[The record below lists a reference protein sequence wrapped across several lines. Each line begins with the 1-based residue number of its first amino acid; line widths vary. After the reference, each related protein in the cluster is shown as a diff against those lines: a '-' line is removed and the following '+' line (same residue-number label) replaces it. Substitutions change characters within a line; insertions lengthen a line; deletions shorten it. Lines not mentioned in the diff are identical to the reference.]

1 MNLKQARCIRA
12 IAQEGGVTAAA
23 RKLYVSQ
30 PALSQMLRQI
40 EEELG
45 AALFDRSVTPFR
57 LTYAGEK
64 ALEAADIILA
74 AHRRLENQMQ
84 EIRQENSGRLRLGIS
99 VQRAG
104 QVLPLVLP
112 WFAMQYPH
120 VSLELTERGSADL
133 EELVSRGEVDLALAA
148 IESTSTRLEYRLIE
162 KEVIGILAGRGAAL
176 AERYPSGGTVD
187 IEEAASETFISL
199 KAGHSVRV
207 VQDLLFRQHGM
218 DPKILLETDSLEVA
232 KRVALGTG
240 SCMLCSNIYVD
251 DLVQRHGGFYP
262 LAGYENH
269 RQFYACYPKG
279 VSLPRYAAGFLEIVA
294 RVLEQRKF

>member
-104 QVLPLVLP
+104 QVLPLALP

-120 VSLELTERGSADL
+120 VSIELTERGSADL

-199 KAGHSVRV
+199 KPGHSVRV
-207 VQDLLFRQHGM
+207 VQDLLFRQRGM

-279 VSLPRYAAGFLEIVA
+279 ASLPRYASGFLEIVA

>member
-104 QVLPLVLP
+104 QVLPLALP

-148 IESTSTRLEYRLIE
+148 IESTSARLEYRLIE

-207 VQDLLFRQHGM
+207 VQDLLFRQHGL

-279 VSLPRYAAGFLEIVA
+279 ASLPRYAAGFLEIVA

>member
-64 ALEAADIILA
+64 ALDAAGIILA

-104 QVLPLVLP
+104 QVLPLALP

-279 VSLPRYAAGFLEIVA
+279 ASLPRYAVGFLEIVA